1 MPKKF
6 NLNNNGQK
14 NNFFSAMDKSEGLQ
28 EQSKYMQAEK
38 MFLSYDIPQA
48 VNLLKEL
55 VNDGNVKAKS
65 LLGLI

>member
-28 EQSKYMQAEK
+28 EQKEK
-38 MFLSYDIPQA
+38 
-48 VNLLKEL
+48 NKER
-55 VNDGNVKAKS
+55 
-65 LLGLI
+65 II